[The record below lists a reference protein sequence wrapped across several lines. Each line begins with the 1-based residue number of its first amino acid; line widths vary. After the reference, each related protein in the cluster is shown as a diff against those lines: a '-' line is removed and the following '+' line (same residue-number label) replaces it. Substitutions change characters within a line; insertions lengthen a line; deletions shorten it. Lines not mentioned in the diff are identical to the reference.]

1 MDLTKKIKQ
10 LIYKKKSNL
19 CVSLDFNNTKD
30 IIDTIELIKDNI
42 VMVKLHCDIIC
53 DFNIDFIEK
62 LTFLCSE
69 NDILILEDRKFAD
82 IGNTF
87 INQFTKGVFKINT
100 WCNLITMHSLIGD
113 GPIKQFNEIK
123 NNRQGILLIAE
134 MSNKNNLLDSN
145 YKQKTLNLAISNKNS
160 VTGFICQKKIDKDD
174 FIYCIP
180 GVNRKVKGDNKDQKY
195 ITPEQAINNG
205 ADIII
210 VGRGI
215 ISSTDMLNESLIYKN
230 ICWDL
235 YKNKNKN
242 KN

>member
-1 MDLTKKIKQ
+1 MDLTNKIKE
-10 LIYKKKSNL
+10 LIYKKQSNL

-30 IIDTIELIKDNI
+30 IIDTIELVKDNI

-53 DFNIDFIEK
+53 DFNLDFIKK
-62 LTFLCSE
+62 LKLLCSE

-87 INQFTKGVFKINT
+87 INQFTEGMFKINT

-123 NNRQGILLIAE
+123 NNSQGILLIAE
-134 MSNKNNLLDSN
+134 MSNKNNLLDSK
-145 YKQKTLNLAISNKNS
+145 YKQETFKLALENKNS
-160 VTGFICQKKIDKDD
+160 VCGFICQKKIDKDD

-215 ISSTDMLNESLIYKN
+215 IKSNNILNESLIYKN

-235 YKNKNKN
+235 YKNKNIN
-242 KN
+242 